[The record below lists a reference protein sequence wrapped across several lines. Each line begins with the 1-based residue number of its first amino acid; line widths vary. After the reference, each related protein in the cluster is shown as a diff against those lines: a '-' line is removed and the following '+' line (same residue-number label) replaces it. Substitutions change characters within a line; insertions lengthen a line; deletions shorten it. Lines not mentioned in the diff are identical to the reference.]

1 MQFNRN
7 NDSDTGVPPGLPLGK
22 QKDIQKH
29 RGQRRISMFPRREL
43 TPESKVSRQ
52 TGNRDGSKKV
62 EWRGGKVDGT
72 TSSMTT

>member
-1 MQFNRN
+1 
-7 NDSDTGVPPGLPLGK
+7 
-22 QKDIQKH
+22 
-29 RGQRRISMFPRREL
+29 MFPRREL